1 MMAKSTKKG
10 NRPSYD
16 MKMKAIGREM
26 IRRNLKKAL
35 PKGPGFNAYA
45 RKRTTA

>member
-1 MMAKSTKKG
+1 MAKSTKKG

-16 MKMKAIGREM
+16 MKMKSIGKEM
-26 IRRNLKKAL
+26 MRRKLNKAL
-35 PKGPGFNAYA
+35 PKGPGFNAHA